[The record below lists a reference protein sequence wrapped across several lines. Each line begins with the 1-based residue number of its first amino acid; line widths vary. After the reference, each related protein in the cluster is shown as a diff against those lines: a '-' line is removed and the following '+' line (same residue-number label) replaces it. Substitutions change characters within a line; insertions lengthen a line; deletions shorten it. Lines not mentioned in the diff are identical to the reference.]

1 MIFLIIQF
9 NKLIPISR
17 SLQLFDRV
25 VALDNGDAYVYL
37 YGNPIGNAPN
47 DQTKV
52 RQMTKQKCAK

>member
-25 VALDNGDAYVYL
+25 VAFDNGDASVCL
-37 YGNPIGNAPN
+37 YGNPICNAPN
-47 DQTKV
+47 DQIKV
-52 RQMTKQKCAK
+52 RQMTK